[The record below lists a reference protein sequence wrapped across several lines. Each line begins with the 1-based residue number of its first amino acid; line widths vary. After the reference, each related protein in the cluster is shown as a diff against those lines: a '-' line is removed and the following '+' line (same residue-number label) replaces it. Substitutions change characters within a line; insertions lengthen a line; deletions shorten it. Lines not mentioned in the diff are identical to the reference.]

1 MEWRPA
7 RTKTTGA
14 APAHLDTAPLAAHA
28 GQHVGGA
35 ARLPADLAARAGGQ
49 VALPP
54 MVVVRTLRRGSSATR
69 RDLGPAPPRSGVRAL
84 CTYVVPVPVPVALA
98 AVAAGEGHTVGVNV
112 QLTHCGTD
120 NWELSPLSRPPPP
133 SCRPCFPSPSCA

>member
-69 RDLGPAPPRSGVRAL
+69 RDLGPAPPPFRRPGPVHLRGPGARPGGTGGSRCRRRAHSRGER
-84 CTYVVPVPVPVALA
+84 A
-98 AVAAGEGHTVGVNV
+98 AHT
-112 QLTHCGTD
+112 LWD
-120 NWELSPLSRPPPP
+120 R
-133 SCRPCFPSPSCA
+133 

>member
-54 MVVVRTLRRGSSATR
+54 VVVVRTLRRGSSATR
-69 RDLGPAPPRSGVRAL
+69 RDLGPAPP
-84 CTYVVPVPVPVALA
+84 PVPASGPCALTWSRCPSRWHWRQSLQA
-98 AVAAGEGHTVGVNV
+98 K
-112 QLTHCGTD
+112 GTQ
-120 NWELSPLSRPPPP
+120 SG
-133 SCRPCFPSPSCA
+133 